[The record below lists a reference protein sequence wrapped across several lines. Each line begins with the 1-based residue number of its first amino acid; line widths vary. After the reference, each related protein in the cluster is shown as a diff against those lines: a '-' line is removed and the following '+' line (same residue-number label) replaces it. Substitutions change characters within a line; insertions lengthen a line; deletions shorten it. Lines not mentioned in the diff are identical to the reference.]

1 MCPPKVSGVWV
12 SRAVKSSSEKKRRSS
27 GGFCMHS
34 RIRCLFVAMLCIVMC
49 TAAFAQSDSATSGSI
64 NGRVTDSTGGG
75 LPGVTVTATNLDT
88 GLTRN
93 RVTENNGDYT
103 LRLLPPGRY
112 RVDAELAGLGKS
124 ASPALTV
131 LLGSSTRADVKLA
144 PSVSET
150 ITVTAGAPVIDTQ
163 RSGLATSVTNQQI
176 ENLPLLGR
184 DFRSLASLTPGVG
197 TDAFTGAAITANG
210 ARPLST
216 DFNID
221 GASSNNDFFG
231 QQTGGTRPPFTFSQ
245 AAIKEFQVIRTQYDA
260 EYGRGV
266 GATVNA
272 ITKSGT
278 NDIDGEGF
286 YFLRKKSWASTR
298 PLTINTT
305 INGTTYP
312 LASSDSFLAKDS
324 SQPGFAVGG
333 PIMRDKLFYFLNAD
347 GQTQSQPV
355 TIGNDLRTSTAF
367 LALTPA
373 QQATVLSKIQ
383 TAVGVPYETGL
394 NYSQD
399 NKLRAYLI
407 KLDGTLG
414 SNNHWS
420 LRDNITK
427 YDTTNSGA
435 TSSFG
440 LNQTNEVDKF
450 YQAVLEGDSVITNNL
465 YNQFIGQLGR
475 DQRPVTSQYGGT
487 EFSINTGQTPT
498 PFFGANDTTPNTADE
513 KKYQLKATV
522 SYQTHGQSIKVGGEL
537 LHRNLFDSFPRF
549 AGGMYAFNSLLAF
562 ANNTPNTFQQAAG
575 INNGDVEWNTNL
587 WGAYVNDSFHIGPR
601 LNIDAGLRYDYEATP
616 RPPSNAFPQ
625 HPEFVDQIKNDSNNI
640 APRLGFAYDLFG
652 NGRSVIRGGSGK
664 FFSYMPDILLAS
676 PIQGISGALRP
687 APFTRPPTAPNPC
700 PTYPNIFTPEQ
711 FLAKSSLGANLV
723 TIGSDYQAQETWRTS
738 LQFEQQI
745 GQTYSAGIS
754 GVYSKLKHVQ
764 GTRNINVVPT
774 GVVLGNMPVYDY
786 NSAANAARP
795 YKDLGVIREITSNEN
810 AWYRA
815 QTLEFHKLA
824 VNNSNLSWDVSYTHS
839 SSIDNETNSRS
850 TSTTFLIDPNNPSL
864 SEGPSDN
871 DVKHRVVGDLT
882 YRLPFGF
889 RVSAIGFWHSGFPYT
904 GAISFTCSGC
914 TANSLT
920 GQPQTSVAA
929 NFTPVFVDGSGHII
943 DITQASKMTPAQFS
957 TFLAGQ
963 NGHLISRNT
972 FRQPSVWDGDVR
984 LSKLFN
990 LTHGVQ
996 LEVLG
1001 EMFNVFNKRIG
1012 VVTGANQDV
1021 FKVTYCQAA
1030 STAAG
1035 NVCNAGVGNPSLAG
1049 KYVITPF
1056 TNNVVPAPGNNQQ
1069 NTFGVIQG
1077 YSSE

>member
-1 MCPPKVSGVWV
+1 
-12 SRAVKSSSEKKRRSS
+12 
-27 GGFCMHS
+27 
-34 RIRCLFVAMLCIVMC
+34 MLCIVMC

-64 NGRVTDSTGGG
+64 NGRITDSTGAG

-93 RVTENNGDYT
+93 RVTENTGDYT
-103 LRLLPPGRY
+103 FTLLPPGRY
-112 RVDAELAGLGKS
+112 RVDAELAGLGKA
-124 ASPALTV
+124 ASPTLTV
-131 LLGSSTRADVKLA
+131 LLGNSTRADVKLA
-144 PSVSET
+144 PQVSET

-163 RSGLATSVTNQQI
+163 RSGLAASVTNQQI

-184 DFRSLASLTPGVG
+184 DFRSLAALTPGVG
-197 TDAFTGAAITANG
+197 TASFDGAVTANG
-210 ARPLST
+210 ARALST

-231 QQTGGTRPPFTFSQ
+231 QQTGGARPPFTFSQ

-278 NDIDGEGF
+278 NDIDGEAF

-298 PLTINTT
+298 PLIINTN
-305 INGTTYP
+305 INGTTFP
-312 LASSDSFLAKDS
+312 LTVSDSFLAKDS

-347 GQTQSQPV
+347 GQKQKQPV
-355 TIGNDLRTSTAF
+355 TIGNDLRTSTQF

-373 QQATVLSKIQ
+373 QQATALAKIQ
-383 TAVGVPYETGL
+383 AGVGVPYETGL
-394 NYSQD
+394 NYTQD
-399 NKLRAYLI
+399 NKLTAYLF
-407 KLDGTLG
+407 KLDGSIG

-420 LRDNITK
+420 FRDNITK
-427 YDTTNSGA
+427 FDTTNSGA

-440 LNQTNEVDKF
+440 LNQTNETDKF

-475 DQRPVTSQYGGT
+475 DQRPVTSQYSGT
-487 EFSINTGQTPT
+487 EFSVNFGTNQ
-498 PFFGANDTTPNTADE
+498 FFGANDTTPNTADE
-513 KKYQLKATV
+513 KKYQVKDTL
-522 SYQTHGQSIKVGGEL
+522 SYQTHGHSLKVGGEL

-549 AGGMYAFNSLLAF
+549 AGGMYAFNTLLAF
-562 ANNTPNTFQQAAG
+562 VNNTPNSFQQAAG
-575 INNGDVEWNTNL
+575 VNNGDVEWNTNL
-587 WGAYVNDSFHIGPR
+587 WGAYINDSFHIGPR

-625 HPEFVDQIKNDSNNI
+625 HPEFLSQIKNDSNNI
-640 APRLGFAYDLFG
+640 APRLGFSYDVFG
-652 NGRSVIRGGSGK
+652 TGRSVLRGGSGK

-676 PIQGISGALRP
+676 PIQGISGALRT
-687 APFTRPPTAPNPC
+687 ATFTCNTTATNPC
-700 PTYPNIFTPEQ
+700 PTYPNIFTTDQ
-711 FLAKSSLGANLV
+711 FLAKASLGANLV
-723 TIGSDYQAQETWRTS
+723 TIGSDYQAQEAWRTS
-738 LQFEQQI
+738 LQFEQQL
-745 GQTYSAGIS
+745 GQSYSAGIS
-754 GVYSKLKHVQ
+754 GIYSKLTHVQ
-764 GTRNINVVPT
+764 GTKNINVVPT

-786 NSAANAARP
+786 NSSANAARP
-795 YKDLGVIREITSNEN
+795 YKDLGIIREITSNEN

-815 QTLEFHKLA
+815 QTVEFHKLA
-824 VNNSNLSWDVSYTHS
+824 VNNSNLTWDLSYTHAA
-839 SSIDNETNSRS
+839 SIDNETNSRS

-871 DVKHRVVGDLT
+871 DVKHRIVGDLT

-904 GAISFTCSGC
+904 GAISFTCNGC

-920 GQPQTSVAA
+920 GQAQTSVAA
-929 NFTPVFVDGSGHII
+929 NFTPVFINGSGQVI
-943 DITQASKMTPAQFS
+943 DITKASKSTPAEFA
-957 TFLAGQ
+957 TFLSGQ
-963 NGHLISRNT
+963 SGHLISRNT
-972 FRQPSVWDGDVR
+972 YRQPSVWDGDVR

-990 LTHGVQ
+990 LTHGIQ

-1012 VVTGANQDV
+1012 VVTGVNQDLYR
-1021 FKVTYCQAA
+1021 VTYCA
-1030 STAAG
+1030 TAAG
-1035 NVCNAGVGNPSLAG
+1035 ATCTAAAGQPSLVG
-1049 KYVITPF
+1049 RYVITNF
-1056 TNNVVPAPGNNQQ
+1056 TNNVAPAGQTANQQ

-1077 YSSE
+1077 YSNEVSPRQMQFAAKIIF

>member
-1 MCPPKVSGVWV
+1 
-12 SRAVKSSSEKKRRSS
+12 
-27 GGFCMHS
+27 MHS

-64 NGRVTDSTGGG
+64 NGRITDSTGAG

-93 RVTENNGDYT
+93 RVTENTGDYT
-103 LRLLPPGRY
+103 FTLLPPGRY
-112 RVDAELAGLGKS
+112 RVDAELAGLGKA
-124 ASPALTV
+124 ASPTLTV
-131 LLGSSTRADVKLA
+131 LLGNSTRADVKLA
-144 PSVSET
+144 PQVSET

-163 RSGLATSVTNQQI
+163 RSGLAASVTNQQI

-184 DFRSLASLTPGVG
+184 DFRSLAALTPGVG
-197 TDAFTGAAITANG
+197 TASFDGAVTANG
-210 ARPLST
+210 ARALST

-231 QQTGGTRPPFTFSQ
+231 QQTGGARPPFTFSQ

-278 NDIDGEGF
+278 NDIDGEAF

-298 PLTINTT
+298 PLIINTN
-305 INGTTYP
+305 INGTTFP
-312 LASSDSFLAKDS
+312 LTVSDSFLAKDS

-347 GQTQSQPV
+347 GQKQKQPV
-355 TIGNDLRTSTAF
+355 TIGNDLRTSTQF

-373 QQATVLSKIQ
+373 QQATALAKIQ
-383 TAVGVPYETGL
+383 AGVGVPYETGL
-394 NYSQD
+394 NYTQD
-399 NKLRAYLI
+399 NKLTAYLF
-407 KLDGTLG
+407 KLDGSIG

-420 LRDNITK
+420 FRDNITK
-427 YDTTNSGA
+427 FDTTNSGA

-440 LNQTNEVDKF
+440 LNQTNETDKF

-475 DQRPVTSQYGGT
+475 DQRPVTSQYSGT
-487 EFSINTGQTPT
+487 EFSVNFGTNQ
-498 PFFGANDTTPNTADE
+498 FFGANDTTPNTADE
-513 KKYQLKATV
+513 KKYQVKDTL
-522 SYQTHGQSIKVGGEL
+522 SYQTHGHSLKVGGEL

-549 AGGMYAFNSLLAF
+549 AGGMYAFNTLLAF
-562 ANNTPNTFQQAAG
+562 VNNTPNSFQQAAG
-575 INNGDVEWNTNL
+575 VNNGDVEWNTNL
-587 WGAYVNDSFHIGPR
+587 WGAYINDSFHIGPR

-625 HPEFVDQIKNDSNNI
+625 HPEFLSQIKNDSNNI
-640 APRLGFAYDLFG
+640 APRLGFSYDVFG
-652 NGRSVIRGGSGK
+652 TGRSVLRGGSGK

-676 PIQGISGALRP
+676 PIQGISGALRT
-687 APFTRPPTAPNPC
+687 ATFTCNTTATNPC
-700 PTYPNIFTPEQ
+700 PTYPNIFTTDQ
-711 FLAKSSLGANLV
+711 FLAKASLGANLV
-723 TIGSDYQAQETWRTS
+723 TIGSDYQAQEAWRTS
-738 LQFEQQI
+738 LQFEQQL
-745 GQTYSAGIS
+745 GQSYSAGIS
-754 GVYSKLKHVQ
+754 GIYSKLTHVQ
-764 GTRNINVVPT
+764 GTKNINVVPT

-786 NSAANAARP
+786 NSSANAARP
-795 YKDLGVIREITSNEN
+795 YKDLGIIREITSNEN

-815 QTLEFHKLA
+815 QTVEFHKLA
-824 VNNSNLSWDVSYTHS
+824 VNNSNLTWDLSYTHAA
-839 SSIDNETNSRS
+839 SIDNETNSRS

-871 DVKHRVVGDLT
+871 DVKHRIVGDLT

-904 GAISFTCSGC
+904 GAISFTCNGC

-920 GQPQTSVAA
+920 GQAQTSVAA
-929 NFTPVFVDGSGHII
+929 NFTPVFINGSGQVI
-943 DITQASKMTPAQFS
+943 DITKASKSTPAEFA
-957 TFLAGQ
+957 TFLSGQ
-963 NGHLISRNT
+963 SGHLISRNT
-972 FRQPSVWDGDVR
+972 YRQPSVWDGDVR

-990 LTHGVQ
+990 LTHGIQ

-1012 VVTGANQDV
+1012 VVTGVNQDLYR
-1021 FKVTYCQAA
+1021 VTYCA
-1030 STAAG
+1030 TAAG
-1035 NVCNAGVGNPSLAG
+1035 ATCTAAAGQPSLVG
-1049 KYVITPF
+1049 RYVITNF
-1056 TNNVVPAPGNNQQ
+1056 TNNVAPAGQTANQQ

-1077 YSSE
+1077 YSNEVSPRQMQFAAKIIF

>member
-1 MCPPKVSGVWV
+1 
-12 SRAVKSSSEKKRRSS
+12 
-27 GGFCMHS
+27 
-34 RIRCLFVAMLCIVMC
+34 MLCIVMC
-49 TAAFAQSDSATSGSI
+49 TAAIAQSDSATSGSI
-64 NGRVTDSTGGG
+64 NGRITDSTGAG

-93 RVTENNGDYT
+93 RVTENTGDYT
-103 LRLLPPGRY
+103 FTLLPPGRY
-112 RVDAELAGLGKS
+112 RVDAELAGLGKA
-124 ASPALTV
+124 ASPTLTV
-131 LLGSSTRADVKLA
+131 LLGNSTRADVKLA
-144 PSVSET
+144 PQVSET

-163 RSGLATSVTNQQI
+163 RSGLAASVTNQQI

-184 DFRSLASLTPGVG
+184 DFRSLAALTPGVG
-197 TDAFTGAAITANG
+197 TASFDGAVTANG
-210 ARPLST
+210 ARALST

-231 QQTGGTRPPFTFSQ
+231 QQTGGARPPFTFSQ

-278 NDIDGEGF
+278 NDIDGEAF

-298 PLTINTT
+298 PLIINTN
-305 INGTTYP
+305 INGTTFP
-312 LASSDSFLAKDS
+312 LTVSDSFLAKDS

-347 GQTQSQPV
+347 GQKQKQPV
-355 TIGNDLRTSTAF
+355 TIGNDLRTSTQF

-373 QQATVLSKIQ
+373 QQATALAKIQ
-383 TAVGVPYETGL
+383 AGVGVPYETGL
-394 NYSQD
+394 NYTQD
-399 NKLRAYLI
+399 NKLTAYLF
-407 KLDGTLG
+407 KLDGSIG

-420 LRDNITK
+420 FRDNITK
-427 YDTTNSGA
+427 FDTTNSGA

-440 LNQTNEVDKF
+440 LNQTNETDKF

-475 DQRPVTSQYGGT
+475 DQRPVTSQYSGT
-487 EFSINTGQTPT
+487 EFSVNFGTNQ
-498 PFFGANDTTPNTADE
+498 FFGANDTTPNTADE
-513 KKYQLKATV
+513 KKYQVKDTL
-522 SYQTHGQSIKVGGEL
+522 SYQTHGHSLKVGGEL

-549 AGGMYAFNSLLAF
+549 AGGMYAFNTLLAF
-562 ANNTPNTFQQAAG
+562 VNNTPNSFQQAAG
-575 INNGDVEWNTNL
+575 VNNGDVEWNTNL
-587 WGAYVNDSFHIGPR
+587 WGAYINDSFHIGPR

-625 HPEFVDQIKNDSNNI
+625 HPEFLSQIKNDSNNI
-640 APRLGFAYDLFG
+640 APRLGFSYDVFG
-652 NGRSVIRGGSGK
+652 TGRSVLRGGSGK

-676 PIQGISGALRP
+676 PIQGISGALRT
-687 APFTRPPTAPNPC
+687 ATFTCNTTATNPC
-700 PTYPNIFTPEQ
+700 PTYPNIFTPDQ
-711 FLAKSSLGANLV
+711 FLAKASLGANLV
-723 TIGSDYQAQETWRTS
+723 TIGSDYQAQEAWRTS
-738 LQFEQQI
+738 LQFEQQL
-745 GQTYSAGIS
+745 GQSYSAGIS
-754 GVYSKLKHVQ
+754 GIYSKLTHVQ
-764 GTRNINVVPT
+764 GTKNINVVPT

-786 NSAANAARP
+786 NSSANAARP
-795 YKDLGVIREITSNEN
+795 YKDLGIIREITSNEN

-815 QTLEFHKLA
+815 QTVEFHKLA
-824 VNNSNLSWDVSYTHS
+824 INNSNLTWDLSYTHAA
-839 SSIDNETNSRS
+839 SIDNETNSRS
-850 TSTTFLIDPNNPSL
+850 TSTTFLIDPNNPAL

-904 GAISFTCSGC
+904 GAISFTCNGC

-920 GQPQTSVAA
+920 GQAQTSVAA
-929 NFTPVFVDGSGHII
+929 NFTPVFINGSGQVI
-943 DITQASKMTPAQFS
+943 DITKASKSTPAEFA
-957 TFLAGQ
+957 TFLSGQ
-963 NGHLISRNT
+963 SGHLISRNT
-972 FRQPSVWDGDVR
+972 YRQPSVWDGDVR

-990 LTHGVQ
+990 LTHGIQ

-1012 VVTGANQDV
+1012 VVTGVNQDLYR
-1021 FKVTYCQAA
+1021 VTYCA
-1030 STAAG
+1030 TAAG
-1035 NVCNAGVGNPSLAG
+1035 ATCTAAAGQPSLVG
-1049 KYVITPF
+1049 RYVITNF
-1056 TNNVVPAPGNNQQ
+1056 TNNVAPAGQTANQQ

-1077 YSSE
+1077 YSSEVSPRQMQFAAKIIF

>member
-1 MCPPKVSGVWV
+1 
-12 SRAVKSSSEKKRRSS
+12 
-27 GGFCMHS
+27 MHS
-34 RIRCLFVAMLCIVMC
+34 RIRCLFVAMLCIIMC

-64 NGRVTDSTGGG
+64 NGRITDSTGAG

-93 RVTENNGDYT
+93 KVTDSSGDYT
-103 LRLLPPGRY
+103 LSLLPPGRY
-112 RVDAELAGLGKS
+112 RVDAELAGLGKA
-124 ASPALTV
+124 ASPTLTV
-131 LLGSSTRADVKLA
+131 LLGNSTRSDVKLA
-144 PSVSET
+144 PQVSET

-163 RSGLATSVTNQQI
+163 RSGLAASVTNQQI

-184 DFRSLASLTPGVG
+184 DFRSLAALTPGVG
-197 TDAFTGAAITANG
+197 TASFDGAVTANG
-210 ARPLST
+210 ARALST

-231 QQTGGTRPPFTFSQ
+231 QQTGGARPPFTFSQ

-278 NDIDGEGF
+278 NDIDGEAF

-298 PLTINTT
+298 PLTINTNL
-305 INGTTYP
+305 NGTTYP
-312 LASSDSFLAKDS
+312 LVINDSFLAKDS

-333 PIMRDKLFYFLNAD
+333 PVMRDKLFYFLNAD
-347 GQTQSQPV
+347 GQKQSQPV
-355 TIGNDLRTSTAF
+355 VIGSASDIRTSAQF
-367 LALTPA
+367 LALTAA

-383 TAVGVPYETGL
+383 AAVGVPYDTGF

-399 NKLRAYLI
+399 NKLRTYLI

-450 YQAVLEGDSVITNNL
+450 YQAVLEGDSVITSNL

-487 EFSINTGQTPT
+487 EFSLAFGGSAAQFI
-498 PFFGANDTTPNTADE
+498 GANDTTPNTADE
-513 KKYQLKATV
+513 KKYQLKDTL

-537 LHRNLFDSFPRF
+537 LHRNLFDAFPRF
-549 AGGMYAFNSLLAF
+549 AGGMFAFSNLLAF
-562 ANNTPNTFQQAAG
+562 VNNTPNTFQQAYG
-575 INNGDVEWNTNL
+575 PDNGNVDWKTNL
-587 WGAYVNDSFHIGPR
+587 WGTYINDSFHIGPR

-616 RPPSNAFPQ
+616 RPPANAFPA
-625 HPEFVDQIKNDSNNI
+625 HPEFLSQIKNDTNNL
-640 APRLGFAYDLFG
+640 APRLGFAYDVLG
-652 NGRSVIRGGSGK
+652 NGRSVLRGGTGK

-676 PIQGISGALRP
+676 PIQGISGALLTTT
-687 APFTRPPTAPNPC
+687 FTCTTTATNPC
-700 PTYPNIFTPEQ
+700 PTYPNILSPTD
-711 FLAKSSLGANLV
+711 FLAKSKLSANLV
-723 TIGSDYQAQETWRTS
+723 TIGSDYQAQEAWRTS
-738 LQFEQQI
+738 LQFEQQL
-745 GQTYSAGIS
+745 GPSYSAGIS
-754 GVYSKLKHVQ
+754 GVYSKLTHVQ
-764 GTRNINVVPT
+764 GTKNINVVPT

-786 NSAANAARP
+786 NSSANAARK
-795 YKDLGVIREITSNEN
+795 YADLGIVREITSNEQ

-815 QTLEFHKLA
+815 QTVELHKLA
-824 VNNSNLSWDVSYTHS
+824 INNSNLSWDLSYTHS
-839 SSIDNETNSRS
+839 ASIDDETNSRS

-871 DVKHRVVGDLT
+871 DVKHRVVGNLT

-889 RVSAIGFWHSGFPYT
+889 RFSAIAFWHSGFPYT
-904 GAISFTCSGC
+904 GAVSFTCNGC

-929 NFTPVFVDGSGHII
+929 NFTPVFVNGSGQII
-943 DITQASKMTPAQFS
+943 DITKATTFTPAQFS
-957 TFLAGQ
+957 TFLSGQ
-963 NGHLISRNT
+963 SGHLISRNT

-984 LSKLFN
+984 LSKQFN
-990 LTHGVQ
+990 ITHGMQ
-996 LEVLG
+996 LELLG
-1001 EMFNVFNKRIG
+1001 EVFNVLNKRIG

-1021 FKVTYCQAA
+1021 FKVTYCA
-1030 STAAG
+1030 TAAG
-1035 NVCNAGVGNPSLAG
+1035 ATCTAPTGQPSLIG
-1049 KYVITPF
+1049 KYVITNF
-1056 TNNVVPAPGNNQQ
+1056 TNNISPVGTAANQQ

-1077 YSSE
+1077 YSSEVSPRQMQFAAKIIF